1 MDTIYALVIILSA
14 TLIPEDGSDPNL
26 LSGEVEQKTTVYY
39 KTLEACQAAHKFL
52 RTFFKPLTERLCFSA
67 SFLKLVLVSR
77 NSSKIS
83 SISL

>member
-39 KTLEACQAAHKFL
+39 KTLEACQAAHAQALATKD
-52 RTFFKPLTERLCFSA
+52 RMAAESGSNATVIIKDCEGIQ
-67 SFLKLVLVSR
+67 VVE
-77 NSSKIS
+77 
-83 SISL
+83 